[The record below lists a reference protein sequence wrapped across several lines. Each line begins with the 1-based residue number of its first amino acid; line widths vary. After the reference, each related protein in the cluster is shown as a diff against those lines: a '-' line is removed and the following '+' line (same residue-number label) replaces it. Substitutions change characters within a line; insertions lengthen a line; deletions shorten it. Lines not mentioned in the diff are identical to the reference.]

1 MKRIV
6 RLTERDLSRIVK
18 RVIREQEEDSMDTEM
33 YSNDMEEDLS
43 PEEMAADKVE
53 DMVDSPRFER
63 GIERILDNLDDRDIM
78 MIQRDLRKMG
88 ITPNTSVEEIHQIV
102 QSEMEDSFAEMT
114 EQEEMNDKQ
123 KIANFLEGI
132 GQGNLAAWGGIPL
145 AIAIGGA
152 VGSFGIGLAAS
163 WGATGLLYGIAKLLS
178 EKK

>member
-1 MKRIV
+1 MRRN

-18 RVIREQEEDSMDTEM
+18 RVIKEQEEESINMD
-33 YSNDMEEDLS
+33 SNDFDYEES
-43 PEEMAADKVE
+43 PADAIEEKVE
-53 DMVDSPRFER
+53 TPRIEQ
-63 GIERILDNLDDRDIM
+63 GIENILNNLDERDIR

-102 QSEMEDSFAEMT
+102 QDEMSDSFAEMT
-114 EQEEMNDKQ
+114 EEEMSDKQ

-132 GQGNLAAWGGIPL
+132 GQGNISAWGGVPL

-163 WGATGLLYGIAKLLS
+163 WGVTGLLYGIARLLS